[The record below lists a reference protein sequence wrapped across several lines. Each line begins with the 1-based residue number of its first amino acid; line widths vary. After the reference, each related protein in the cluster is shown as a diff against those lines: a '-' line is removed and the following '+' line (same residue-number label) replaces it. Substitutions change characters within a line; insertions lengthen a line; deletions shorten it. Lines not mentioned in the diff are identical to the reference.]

1 MPEHTD
7 HLRRRGFLKQAGQA
21 AVVAGLAS
29 GVASAAVPKDKK
41 ITLADTIPAR
51 ALGTT
56 GAKLPILGYGGAA
69 LPKKWGNR
77 LSLEDRVKLVRYAY
91 DSGIRYFDTSISY
104 SYAESQGIIGKALK
118 DVRDNV
124 FITTKVDFWNR
135 ARPDG
140 RIEKVDKKGVARQV
154 QKNLA
159 ELQTDYIDCV
169 LIHGTPGVE
178 QMTVEQSMEIH
189 GELAK
194 ARKKGLIRFV
204 GFSAHSYFDKALA
217 LIESGGF
224 DLCMLAYGY
233 LPRGHNQRFSPK
245 AIDLR
250 EKCLAAAHK
259 RKMGIVA
266 MKVVGGGLL
275 GAWSGYIVPT
285 FDKKRLGPLPAAAI
299 RYVLQDKRVHMLTI
313 GMRLKREIDAN
324 IKTLAG
330 DTSYTSDDRALL
342 AEFGAQALDSD
353 KMKAMKVE

>member
-7 HLRRRGFLKQAGQA
+7 HLRRRDFLKQAGQA

-29 GVASAAVPKDKK
+29 GIAGAAPKGEKTDA
-41 ITLADTIPAR
+41 ADAIPTR
-51 ALGTT
+51 VFGKT
-56 GAKLPILGYGGAA
+56 GVKLPILGYGGAA
-69 LPKKWGNR
+69 LPKKWSNP

-91 DSGIRYFDTSISY
+91 DSGIRYYDTSISY

-159 ELQTDYIDCV
+159 ELQTDYLDCV

-178 QMTVEQSMEIH
+178 QMTVEQSMEVH

-217 LIESGGF
+217 LTESGEF

-266 MKVVGGGLL
+266 MKVVGGGIL
-275 GAWSGYIVPT
+275 GGWARYVVPG
-285 FDKKRLGPLPAAAI
+285 FDRKRLKDLPGAAM
-299 RYVLQDKRVHMLTI
+299 RFVLQDERIHMLTI
-313 GMRLKREIDAN
+313 GMRLRSDIDAN
-324 IKTLAG
+324 IKTIAG
-330 DTSYTSDDRALL
+330 EKKYTAADKSLL
-342 AEFGAQALDSD
+342 EEFGALALKSD
-353 KMKAMKVE
+353 AMRKMKVE